1 MGMVR
6 QMADTKEIRTNAFP
20 DVQLHIAGKWGMGS
34 SGKSIPVVNPAT
46 GATIGQVAHAGTSD
60 LERAVEAAQRGF
72 GTWRLTSAF
81 DRSKV
86 LRKTAEIL
94 RERVGQTARLLTL
107 EQGKPLKEAELEI
120 LGAADMLD
128 WLAEEARRTYGRV
141 IPARARNVAQQVLL
155 EPVGPVAAFTPW
167 NFPINQAV
175 KKLGAA
181 IAAGCSIVLKGPEDT
196 PASCAA
202 LVRAFL
208 DAGLPP
214 DVLSLVFGD
223 PAEISTFLITHPIIR
238 KISFTGSTSV
248 GKKLAALAG
257 LHMKK
262 TTMELGGHAP
272 AIVFKDA
279 DLDIAASVLSANK
292 YRNAGQVCV
301 APTRFLVAD
310 EVFDNFLDRFV
321 DASERLRVGD
331 GMDPATQ
338 MGPLVHARRRDTVER
353 QIVDA
358 TSQGAVLRTGGR
370 RIGNDGYYFAP
381 TVLTDVPLTAELMHD
396 EPFGPV
402 AIFNRFTDLDEALG
416 EANRLPFG
424 LAGYAYT
431 NSAAAI
437 SRLTNDLE
445 VGMLSI
451 NHHGLSLPETP
462 FGGVKDSGHG
472 SEGGSEATDAY
483 LVRKFVSVAT
493 NPVFSS

>member
-1 MGMVR
+1 MTDLNESR
-6 QMADTKEIRTNAFP
+6 TKGFP
-20 DVQLHIAGKWGMGS
+20 DVQLHIAGEWAPGRDGR
-34 SGKSIPVVNPAT
+34 SIPVVNPAT
-46 GATIGQVAHAGTSD
+46 GGTIGQVAYASVPD

-72 GTWRLTSAF
+72 ETWRVTSAF

-86 LRKTAEIL
+86 LRQTAEIL
-94 RERVGQTARLLTL
+94 RKRLAETARLLTL

-120 LGAADMLD
+120 VGAADMLD
-128 WLAEEARRTYGRV
+128 WLAEEARRTYGRI
-141 IPARARNVAQQVLL
+141 IPARTRTVSQQVLL

-181 IAAGCSIVLKGPEDT
+181 LASGCSIVLKGPEDT

-202 LVRAFL
+202 LVGAFL

-223 PAEISTFLITHPIIR
+223 PSEISTFLITHPAIR
-238 KISFTGSTSV
+238 KISFTGSTAV
-248 GKKLAALAG
+248 GKQLAALAG

-279 DLDIAASVLSANK
+279 DLDIAVSVLSANK

-310 EVFDNFLDRFV
+310 EVFDDFLERFV
-321 DASERLRVGD
+321 EASERLRVGD
-331 GMDPATQ
+331 GMDPTTQ
-338 MGPLVHARRRDTVER
+338 MGPLVHGRRRDTVER

-370 RIGNDGYYFAP
+370 RIGNEGYYFAP

-402 AIFNRFTDLDEALG
+402 AIFRRFTDLDDALA

-431 NSAAAI
+431 DSAAMI
-437 SRLTNDLE
+437 SRLTNELE

-462 FGGVKDSGHG
+462 FGGVKDSGYG
-472 SEGGSEATDAY
+472 SEGGSEATEAY
-483 LVRKFVSVAT
+483 MVRKFVSLAT
-493 NPVFSS
+493 NPNLSS

>member
-1 MGMVR
+1 MTDLIMS
-6 QMADTKEIRTNAFP
+6 ATPDFP
-20 DVQLHIAGKWGMGS
+20 DVHLHIAGEWTQGRD
-34 SGKSIPVVNPAT
+34 GKAIGVVNPAT
-46 GATIGQVAHAGTSD
+46 GATIGQVACAGVQD

-72 GTWRLTSAF
+72 GIWRITSAF

-94 RERVGQTARLLTL
+94 RERVQETARLLTL
-107 EQGKPLKEAELEI
+107 EQGKPLKESKLEI
-120 LGAADMLD
+120 NGAADMLD

-141 IPARARNVAQQVLL
+141 IPARSWSVSQQVLL

-181 IAAGCSIVLKGPEDT
+181 LASGCSIVLKGPEDT
-196 PASCAA
+196 PGSCAA

-223 PAEISTFLITHPIIR
+223 PAQISTFLISHSAIR

-248 GKKLAALAG
+248 GKQLAALAG

-310 EVFDNFLDRFV
+310 EVFDDFLGRFV
-321 DASERLRVGD
+321 EASEQLSVGD
-331 GMDPATQ
+331 GMDPNTQ
-338 MGPLVHARRRDTVER
+338 MGPLVHARRRDTIER

-358 TSQGAVLRTGGR
+358 TSRGAILQTGGR
-370 RIGNDGYYFAP
+370 RIGNEGYYFAP
-381 TVLTDVPLTAELMHD
+381 TVLTDVPLSAELMHD
-396 EPFGPV
+396 EPFGPI
-402 AIFNRFTDLDEALG
+402 AIFRRFSDLDDALG

-424 LAGYAYT
+424 LAAYAYT
-431 NSAAAI
+431 DSAAVI
-437 SRLTNDLE
+437 SRLSNELE
-445 VGMLSI
+445 VGMLSV

-462 FGGVKDSGHG
+462 FGGVKDSGYG
-472 SEGGSEATDAY
+472 SEGGSEATEAY
-483 LVRKFVSVAT
+483 LVRKFLSVAT
-493 NPVFSS
+493 QPNLPS